1 MKNLAELTQEEK
13 DKINVD
19 LSASGVAYKERL
31 NMPVV
36 ASEVERQQP
45 AHLREY
51 FNERL
56 VFYRERSKE
65 LPDSKSVH

>member
-1 MKNLAELTQEEK
+1 MNLANLTQEEK

-19 LSASGVAYKERL
+19 LDASGVAYKERL

-45 AHLREY
+45 VCLMVINEY
-51 FNERL
+51 KI
-56 VFYRERSKE
+56 FY
-65 LPDSKSVH
+65 